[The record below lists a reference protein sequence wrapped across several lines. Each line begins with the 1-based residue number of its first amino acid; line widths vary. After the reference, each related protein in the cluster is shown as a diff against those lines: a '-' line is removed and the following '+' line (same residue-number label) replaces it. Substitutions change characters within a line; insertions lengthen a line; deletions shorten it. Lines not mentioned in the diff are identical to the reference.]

1 MKKRVLILI
10 LSLACLMVFAKPRAK
25 EESPKEKTL
34 MEQGLSL
41 IDLMLEK
48 ASCDAYIEMF
58 LSDSFN
64 VKENAKKIKD
74 GDYSKP
80 TAVYRLVKDSSSSV
94 IQFMADMVDYDLSVL
109 TPRIREEMEGQ
120 VFLSFA
126 SLWNSRNGVND
137 MALTSML
144 ASGSIFDSDELKE
157 DCIYIYTYKDAYPV
171 AVSFKRGE
179 GKACSAAALFIMDKD
194 FPNSLIQM
202 FEEFNKEFNMEMK
215 IKLEKIL

>member
-1 MKKRVLILI
+1 MKKHVLVMVMALVCLI
-10 LSLACLMVFAKPRAK
+10 AFAKPRPK

-94 IQFMADMVDYDLSVL
+94 IQLMADMVDYDLSVL

-137 MALTSML
+137 MALSSVL
-144 ASGSIFDSDELKE
+144 VSGLVFDSDELKE
-157 DCIYIYTYKDAYPV
+157 DCIYIFTFKDAYPV
-171 AVSFKRGE
+171 TVSFKRGE
-179 GKACSAAALFIMDKD
+179 GKAVSASAMFIMDKD

-202 FEEFNKEFNMEMK
+202 FEKFNKEFNMEMK
-215 IKLEKIL
+215 IKLEKIM

>member
-144 ASGSIFDSDELKE
+144 ASGLVFDSDELKE
-157 DCIYIYTYKDAYPV
+157 DCIYIYTFKDAYPV

-179 GKACSAAALFIMDKD
+179 GRACSAAALFIMDKD
-194 FPNSLIQM
+194 FPNSLREM
-202 FEEFNKEFNMEMK
+202 FEKFNEGFGMEMGM
-215 IKLEKIL
+215 KLEKIL